1 MNTFIKAL
9 VALAILAGAAG
20 GYWWYYMRP
29 GPGGSAAA
37 GMGGPPGGF
46 AMPVESAKA
55 KAGNIPR
62 QISAIGTLRSDE
74 SVTIRPE
81 VPGRVAQIH
90 FGEGK
95 RVKQGDVLVTLDAA
109 TAKAELAA
117 EKATLSL
124 MQSNAQ
130 RADELFAKGAGSAQ
144 QRDLALSNLRASE
157 ARIAL
162 LQARLEKM
170 TLVAPMNGVVG
181 LRKVSVGEVLQAG
194 QEIVNLENIDPM
206 KVDFRVPE
214 IWFASVKVGQKID
227 VTIDALPGRNFT
239 GEIYAID
246 PQIDVEGRSIVIRA
260 RLPNADDLLRPGL
273 FARVTLTLPKPQP
286 AVLVPEQALVPI
298 GSDQFVFRIVDGK
311 AKMTKVKIG
320 DRRNAVVEVTEGL
333 ADGDEIVTAG
343 QIKIRDGVPVQPMP
357 VPAPS
362 S

>member
-1 MNTFIKAL
+1 MNIFIKAL

-20 GYWWYYMRP
+20 GYWWYYLRP
-29 GPGGSAAA
+29 GPGGSAAQ

-55 KAGNIPR
+55 KSGNIPR

-81 VPGRVAQIH
+81 ISGRVAQIH
-90 FGEGK
+90 FSEGK
-95 RVKQGDVLVTLDAA
+95 RVRQGDVMVTLDAA

-117 EKATLSL
+117 ERATLSL
-124 MQSNAQ
+124 MQSTTQ
-130 RADELFAKGAGSAQ
+130 RADELYAKGAGSAQ
-144 QRDLALSNLRASE
+144 ARDQALSNLRTSE

-181 LRKVSVGEVLQAG
+181 LRKVSVGEVLQSG
-194 QEIVNLENIDPM
+194 QEIVNLENVDPI

-227 VTIDALPGRNFT
+227 LAIDALPGRDFK

-260 RLPNADDLLRPGL
+260 RVPNPDDTLRPGL
-273 FARVTLTLPKPQP
+273 FSRVTLTLPKSQP
-286 AVLVPEQALVPI
+286 SVLIPEQALVPI
-298 GSDQFVFRIVDGK
+298 GSDQFVFKIVEGK

-320 DRRNAVVEVTEGL
+320 DRRNAMVEVTEGL

-357 VPAPS
+357 APPPS